1 MPRSNS
7 SVDSPKKMKQ
17 KKLTEE
23 EVLVLKSHLEEWKEA
38 AAEDRK
44 KIMKVV
50 VKEAKVHAP
59 TMDDRLLKKRKYT
72 YRDWLYNRRPEKTR
86 KKQASKLGQKWTSQ
100 SVIEQLRKEDIIEK
114 TGARPGSKTFIER
127 YQSTLTAIMASL
139 SKEELEEAQN
149 TAIEW
154 SDKAPPAAVQADFAK
169 KKAPGM
175 MKDLATKLW
184 KQAGMRIFILSAW
197 KTEEDEVRIN
207 GMDFNENLEGNS
219 FTDTK
224 DWKPMLS
231 EWNAYAGEEFVK
243 YLSHL
248 GAIPEVDLNND
259 DDDNEGEV
267 KKSRKK
273 GGKKDDYPLEV
284 DSYGLPVIPD
294 VEDLSLESKK
304 CLIRT
309 FLTKHYRLCSQQSKA
324 SVPWASVRK
333 APGDFISAKY
343 LPTGMKMDDPSKI
356 WLAEADRLLA
366 FWLQRQKDKIRPTFE
381 FTAWEGDDKMMRE
394 PVDTTS
400 SEDSDTGPR
409 VPVKKSTRKL
419 RRRVEQDKSDEDQ
432 EDKEDKD
439 DKDDGEG
446 DEDNKEDEDDKED
459 KEGDEDN
466 KEDKE
471 GDEEDVVQSP
481 PSKSKPAKKQG
492 RASPVQFESH
502 PRPPVKNSMP
512 VPSPPSKSKS
522 TKKRGRV
529 GPAQSNS
536 EEDSRPPVKKS
547 KLTGGG
553 NGRCP
558 GQDAKQEG
566 TGAQI
571 NPTFP
576 NKGHRQ
582 ENQRP

>member
-1 MPRSNS
+1 
-7 SVDSPKKMKQ
+7 
-17 KKLTEE
+17 
-23 EVLVLKSHLEEWKEA
+23 
-38 AAEDRK
+38 
-44 KIMKVV
+44 
-50 VKEAKVHAP
+50 
-59 TMDDRLLKKRKYT
+59 
-72 YRDWLYNRRPEKTR
+72 
-86 KKQASKLGQKWTSQ
+86 
-100 SVIEQLRKEDIIEK
+100 
-114 TGARPGSKTFIER
+114 
-127 YQSTLTAIMASL
+127 
-139 SKEELEEAQN
+139 
-149 TAIEW
+149 
-154 SDKAPPAAVQADFAK
+154 
-169 KKAPGM
+169 
-175 MKDLATKLW
+175 
-184 KQAGMRIFILSAW
+184 
-197 KTEEDEVRIN
+197 
-207 GMDFNENLEGNS
+207 MDFNENLEGNS

-259 DDDNEGEV
+259 DDNNEGEV

-284 DSYGLPVIPD
+284 DTYGLPVIPD
-294 VEDLSLESKK
+294 VEDLSLE
-304 CLIRT
+304 
-309 FLTKHYRLCSQQSKA
+309 RLCSQQSKA

-333 APGDFISAKY
+333 APGDFILAKY

-356 WLAEADRLLA
+356 RLAEADRLLV
-366 FWLQRQKDKIRPTFE
+366 FWRQRQKDKIRPTFE
-381 FTAWEGDDKMMRE
+381 FKAWEGDDKTMKE

-400 SEDSDTGPR
+400 SKDSDTGPR
-409 VPVKKSTRKL
+409 VPVKKSTGKL
-419 RRRVEQDKSDEDQ
+419 RRRVEQDTSDEDQ
-432 EDKEDKD
+432 EDK
-439 DKDDGEG
+439 
-446 DEDNKEDEDDKED
+446 DDKED
-459 KEGDEDN
+459 

-492 RASPVQFESH
+492 RASLVQFESH

-522 TKKRGRV
+522 TKKHGRV
-529 GPAQSNS
+529 GPVQSNS

-566 TGAQI
+566 TGAQTD
-571 NPTFP
+571 PTFP
-576 NKGHRQ
+576 SKGHRQ
-582 ENQRP
+582 ENQRT